1 MQNIGSASPLTAGK
15 IQIGVFGLSEYEI
28 RLVRCVLNLTTAA
41 GRTHSYTLLDASDAC
56 LPDIAILDAD
66 NALAKETLRVLTA
79 ANTGRKT
86 ATLLFCHVAPTDHD
100 CHFLLRPLA
109 PTRMLAQLD
118 KISDEIM
125 GHVAVREPM
134 PMPAVAPRATA
145 AAPMPTASQPYLL
158 FDDEQGMSAIP
169 SHRALIID
177 DSMTARINL
186 DIELRQLRIP
196 ADWAKTGEQGLHML
210 TQKSYDIVFLDIVL
224 PGADGYEICKLMR
237 RNHESKRIPVV
248 MLTSKSSPFDRI
260 RGSLAGCS
268 CYLTKPIEQER
279 FRAVVARYL
288 VKRKATRFPSG
299 NPQMGVLA

>member
-1 MQNIGSASPLTAGK
+1 MQNIGSTSPLTAGK
-15 IQIGVFGLSEYEI
+15 IRIGVFGLSEYEI

-41 GRTHSYTLLDASDAC
+41 GRTHSYTLLDPGKAC
-56 LPDIAILDAD
+56 LPDIAIVDAGD
-66 NALAKETLRVLTA
+66 VQAKDTLRALTVTNA
-79 ANTGRKT
+79 GRKT
-86 ATLLFCHVAPTDHD
+86 AILLFCHVAPTEHD

-118 KISDEIM
+118 KIADEIL
-125 GHVAVREPM
+125 GTAASPL
-134 PMPAVAPRATA
+134 PTLMPAVVPKVAVS
-145 AAPMPTASQPYLL
+145 PMPIAPQSHLL
-158 FDDEQGMSAIP
+158 FDEEQLMPARA

-177 DSMTARINL
+177 DSMTARINI

-196 ADWAKTGEQGLHML
+196 ADWAKSGELGLQML
-210 TQKSYDIVFLDIVL
+210 GHKSYDIVFLDIVL
-224 PGADGYEICKLMR
+224 PGADGYEVCKLMR
-237 RNHESKRIPVV
+237 RNHENKRLPVV

-279 FRAVVARYL
+279 FRAVIAKYL
-288 VKRKATRFPSG
+288 VKQDATRFPSG